1 MPSLFRKGEQDIG
14 DEAEHAPPTM
24 TAQPGDNQPGE
35 EKAEAQ
41 NAGSAVGR
49 AKRTAHA
56 ARPKAGTKVIVVAD
70 RGAADGHGEAYAF
83 DGPEDAAEF
92 VRSAVEDGMEP
103 SHIHVFIGAEM
114 RLNVAYRVEV
124 NLEPPETTDPV

>member
-14 DEAEHAPPTM
+14 DEAEHAPATM

-35 EKAEAQ
+35 EQHEAHS
-41 NAGSAVGR
+41 AGSAAGR

-56 ARPKAGTKVIVVAD
+56 AGPEAGTKVIVVAD

-103 SHIHVFIGAEM
+103 SHIHVFIGAQM
-114 RLNVAYRVEV
+114 RLDVAYRVEV
-124 NLEPPETTDPV
+124 NLEPPKGADPV